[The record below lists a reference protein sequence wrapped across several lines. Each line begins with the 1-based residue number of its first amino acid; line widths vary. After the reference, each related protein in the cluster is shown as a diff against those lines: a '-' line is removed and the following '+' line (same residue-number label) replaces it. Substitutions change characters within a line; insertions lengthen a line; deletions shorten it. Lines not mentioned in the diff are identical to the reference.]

1 MTLSDKLKIL
11 DNKIKSNQVQYNLVR
26 ETATISAL
34 SSKELDKYEYLI
46 GEYLRYKPG
55 VAERA
60 KFENSPLGKVFNK
73 GLKEADEK

>member
-1 MTLSDKLKIL
+1 MINLKFLTIRL
-11 DNKIKSNQVQYNLVR
+11 NQIQFQYNLVR